1 MQRVTQS
8 DEEVVD
14 KARRVVAA
22 KGMVRWVMLLLAVL
36 FLGMCGY
43 FTLVEI
49 RKIENLDAEQAR
61 LGFVYG
67 LTLAIVWTSF
77 GIMGGL
83 CLGKFLVGF
92 RGDFRQQELLVCYH
106 DRLRD
111 LGRLPDEEASKQ
123 GGSGNESQPPRS
135 ATNSTSSAAGSR
147 GSP

>member
-111 LGRLPDEEASKQ
+111 LGQLPDEKTGKEGGAANGSLPA
-123 GGSGNESQPPRS
+123 GSG
-135 ATNSTSSAAGSR
+135 TNRTSGTAGAGR
-147 GSP
+147 

>member
-111 LGRLPDEEASKQ
+111 LGRLPDEETSEPNSPANGSQSTNPKTNQAS
-123 GGSGNESQPPRS
+123 SV
-135 ATNSTSSAAGSR
+135 AGSR
-147 GSP
+147 R